1 MKLVFLNNSSYDFV
15 SFQFGYILLQGI
27 VIHNKQLF
35 FKMKNNYSSVKDYN
49 SFFLVDEII
58 FKINIFLNKQ
68 TFQIYIIIIKIKII
82 KKLISLSQFK
92 KKKFIFKEI

>member
-1 MKLVFLNNSSYDFV
+1 
-15 SFQFGYILLQGI
+15 
-27 VIHNKQLF
+27 
-35 FKMKNNYSSVKDYN
+35 MKNNYSSVKDYN

-68 TFQIYIIIIKIKII
+68 TFQIYIIIIKIKMI

-92 KKKFIFKEI
+92 KKIYF

>member
-1 MKLVFLNNSSYDFV
+1 MKLVFLNNYSYDFA

-27 VIHNKQLF
+27 VIHYKQLF
-35 FKMKNNYSSVKDYN
+35 IKMKNNYSSIKDYN

-68 TFQIYIIIIKIKII
+68 TFYIHIKIMKIKNR
-82 KKLISLSQFK
+82 KK
-92 KKKFIFKEI
+92 

>member
-1 MKLVFLNNSSYDFV
+1 
-15 SFQFGYILLQGI
+15 
-27 VIHNKQLF
+27 
-35 FKMKNNYSSVKDYN
+35 MKNNYSSVKDYN

-68 TFQIYIIIIKIKII
+68 TFQIYIIIIKIKMI

-92 KKKFIFKEI
+92 KKKLFLRKYNYMSKIFLKINLKFYSNITTHNQINL

>member
-1 MKLVFLNNSSYDFV
+1 
-15 SFQFGYILLQGI
+15 
-27 VIHNKQLF
+27 
-35 FKMKNNYSSVKDYN
+35 MKNNYSSVKDYN

-68 TFQIYIIIIKIKII
+68 TFQIYIIIIKIKMI

-92 KKKFIFKEI
+92 KKKLFLRKYNYMSKIFLKINLKFYSNIITHNQINL

>member
-1 MKLVFLNNSSYDFV
+1 
-15 SFQFGYILLQGI
+15 
-27 VIHNKQLF
+27 
-35 FKMKNNYSSVKDYN
+35 MKNNYSSVKDYN

-82 KKLISLSQFK
+82 KKLISLSQFTK
-92 KKKFIFKEI
+92 KKYIFLRKYNYMSKIFLKINLKFYSNITTHNQINL